1 MSPTILLL
9 VLAVLPPPRTPE
21 ALVER
26 ALRAA
31 GMKRPDQPV
40 AIYCHYQL
48 RSKDGPAGSLQIW
61 INATADTWLVV
72 RRPEKEESIGNP
84 VETVCYGVLHEN
96 RRLSLILRAEDA
108 KRRTEAFFRPFGRQE
123 ALIWLAP
130 LLHSKQ
136 PMDLVEE
143 RGGQTVLRLLSPRWP
158 LLHLRFDSA
167 HRLLQSTATGPTT
180 HTTLTLRDHRKIGVA
195 PIDAERLTRAG
206 IALDNDALL
215 RFLTEQAPARVPE
228 DDIRQAIDDL
238 GAASFRTRE
247 EAKARLRKFGRL
259 AIPALL
265 RASKEER
272 SLESVRRI
280 EILLREC
287 DEVRR
292 TVRSAARAL
301 AARPD
306 RRALPFLVHYLASEV
321 EADKES
327 SVAAALDHLALAED
341 RVDPRLIALSKG
353 EGAAGAVARAALAR
367 LAEGPARPGRELFLA
382 LEAPHSVDRI
392 ALFGADTVVVSYR
405 LIDAR
410 FYNAHPAWVFSEP
423 AKTMA
428 EWR

>member
-130 LLHSKQ
+130 LLIPSSRWTWWRRSEAGK
-136 PMDLVEE
+136 PSYA
-143 RGGQTVLRLLSPRWP
+143 LLSPRWP

-167 HRLLQSTATGPTT
+167 CRLLQSTATGPTT
-180 HTTLTLRDHRKIGVA
+180 HTTLTLRDHPRIGVRS
-195 PIDAERLTRAG
+195 IDAERPRTRAG
-206 IALDNDALL
+206 IAFWTTTPCCS
-215 RFLTEQAPARVPE
+215 FLTERAPGACQ

-238 GAASFRTRE
+238 GGVAGPARKRE
-247 EAKARLRKFGRL
+247 ARLH
-259 AIPALL
+259 L
-265 RASKEER
+265 RSGD
-272 SLESVRRI
+272 SPSRR
-280 EILLREC
+280 C
-287 DEVRR
+287 CRR
-292 TVRSAARAL
+292 AKRNGPRIGAADRDL
-301 AARPD
+301 AARV
-306 RRALPFLVHYLASEV
+306 RRGKTDGPLRGAGGSPRGQTSAFLPRPLPGFEWKPTKQRRGGV
-321 EADKES
+321 
-327 SVAAALDHLALAED
+327 DHLALEG
-341 RVDPRLIALSKG
+341 IASI
-353 EGAAGAVARAALAR
+353 
-367 LAEGPARPGRELFLA
+367 PG
-382 LEAPHSVDRI
+382 
-392 ALFGADTVVVSYR
+392 
-405 LIDAR
+405 
-410 FYNAHPAWVFSEP
+410 
-423 AKTMA
+423 
-428 EWR
+428 